1 MRIPPP
7 NYTQTPNDLFDH
19 WLPLLS
25 ESELKVL
32 LVIMRKTFGWHKVR
46 DRISNSQLAKF
57 TGMLEETVIKAA
69 KSLHSKGVIT
79 RNVIGTIGKQETYY
93 ELVIQEDSNNSYP
106 SVQPSGPLGSNPPVQ
121 TESQKKL
128 YPKETITKEIAAAKE
143 NGAASDKKNVS
154 HSLIFK
160 NTKGE
165 ATPVSESDIYKYF
178 LKLPYSTEE
187 IQEAIEVVRSS
198 NDFVGNIFKYIEA
211 ICNRIHNSK
220 SFKINDLKK
229 KTECDIPDTS
239 KEPKVN
245 FGEAM
250 KKRAMEKKNETK

>member
-1 MRIPPP
+1 MRIPAP
-7 NYTQTPNDLFDH
+7 NYTATPNDLFDH

-79 RNVIGTIGKQETYY
+79 RNVIGTIEKQETYY

-106 SVQPSGPLGSNPPVQ
+106 SVEPSGPLGSNPPVQ

-128 YPKETITKEIAAAKE
+128 YPKETITKEIAA
-143 NGAASDKKNVS
+143 
-154 HSLIFK
+154 
-160 NTKGE
+160 
-165 ATPVSESDIYKYF
+165 
-178 LKLPYSTEE
+178 
-187 IQEAIEVVRSS
+187 
-198 NDFVGNIFKYIEA
+198 
-211 ICNRIHNSK
+211 
-220 SFKINDLKK
+220 
-229 KTECDIPDTS
+229 
-239 KEPKVN
+239 
-245 FGEAM
+245 
-250 KKRAMEKKNETK
+250 